1 MIGHFSWCYTTF
13 SLRRCFFH
21 FIFVFQKWSHIYFA
35 DFNVTMDT
43 TTVCWLGKGVLFQLL
58 ITTSQLIKKK
68 VIIISR
74 ENRVFLLH
82 LILYCIF
89 YNACYFRRTFLTS
102 KTELLLSWS
111 LLFRNNSWNN
121 TPFKKIALSSSLIGW
136 FISSPSQCLNHI
148 NWSHLCLQC
157 KLVNV
162 WRW

>member
-1 MIGHFSWCYTTF
+1 MLYNLQSSSLLFSFYICISEMISYLFCRFQCY
-13 SLRRCFFH
+13 
-21 FIFVFQKWSHIYFA
+21 YGY
-35 DFNVTMDT
+35 NN
-43 TTVCWLGKGVLFQLL
+43 VCWLGKGVLFQLL

-102 KTELLLSWS
+102 NTELLLSWS